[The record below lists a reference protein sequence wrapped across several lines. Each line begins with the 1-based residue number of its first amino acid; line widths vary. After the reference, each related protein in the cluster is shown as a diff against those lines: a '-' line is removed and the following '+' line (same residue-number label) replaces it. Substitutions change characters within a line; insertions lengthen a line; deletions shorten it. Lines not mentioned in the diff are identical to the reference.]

1 MNIWI
6 INHYADSPDRQSTRS
21 YDLAKKLVERG
32 HKVTIFSA
40 GFSHYS
46 FKEERIKNGESFVEE
61 DWNGVRFFWLKTL
74 PYRRNDLRRILNM
87 IGFSWRAYW
96 LGRKLPEKP
105 DVISGVSVHPL
116 AALVGWFLSAS
127 KGSRFYIELTDL
139 WPEVLIDFGM
149 LSRHNPITWFLRAM
163 EKFLYRKAE
172 RIFMVWPRTEEYVE
186 RVGISPQ
193 KVVWLPHLAELS
205 RYASLPTYDGVV
217 GSIFTVM
224 YLGSFVSFMDMEN
237 ILNAAKILQ
246 DKGRAD
252 IRFVLVGGGTD
263 TETLK
268 QIALRLRLHNVEFT
282 GLVPKKDIAQVMGK
296 ADAFIVSLR
305 DVPLLKYGISL
316 NKACDYLASGRPT
329 VFAGSPGYDPIK
341 EARAGIS
348 VAAANPGLLADAVE
362 RLILLTPEER
372 IQMGKNGRGYVE
384 RVHSIDVVAD
394 RLEVILGSP
403 ALQSAGEKG
412 RAIWKSREGY
422 DS

>member
-61 DWNGVRFFWLKTL
+61 DWNGVRFFWLKTF
-74 PYRRNDLRRILNM
+74 PYRRNDLRRIFNM

-96 LGRKLPEKP
+96 LGRKLREKP

-116 AALVGWFLSAS
+116 AALVGWFLSVS
-127 KGSRFYIELTDL
+127 KGSRFCIELTDL

-149 LSRHNPITWFLRAM
+149 LSRRNPITWLLRM
-163 EKFLYRKAE
+163 LEKFLYRKAE
-172 RIFMVWPRTEEYVE
+172 RIFMVWPRTEEYVAHL
-186 RVGISPQ
+186 GISPQ

-205 RYASLPTYDGVV
+205 RYSSLSPYDGTI
-217 GSIFTVM
+217 GSSFTVM

-237 ILNAAKILQ
+237 ILNAAKLLQ
-246 DKGRAD
+246 EKGRAD

-268 QIALRLRLHNVEFT
+268 QIAQRLELRNVEFS
-282 GLVPKKDIAQVMGK
+282 GLVPKKDIAKIMGN

-329 VFAGSPGYDPIK
+329 VFAGCPGYDPIK

-348 VAAANPGLLADAVE
+348 VAAAKPELLADAIE
-362 RLILLTPEER
+362 QLMALPPEER
-372 IQMGKNGRGYVE
+372 VQMGKNGRDYVK
-384 RVHSIDVVAD
+384 RVHSIDVVAN
-394 RLEVILGSP
+394 RLESVLSGP
-403 ALQSAGEKG
+403 VLQPSGEDG
-412 RAIWKSREGY
+412 ATIWQASQG
-422 DS
+422 